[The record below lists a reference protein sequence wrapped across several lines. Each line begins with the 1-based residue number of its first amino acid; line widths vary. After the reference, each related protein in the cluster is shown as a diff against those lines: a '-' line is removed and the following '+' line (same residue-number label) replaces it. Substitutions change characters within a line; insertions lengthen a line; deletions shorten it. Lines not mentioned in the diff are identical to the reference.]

1 MNDYV
6 FQLLI
11 VIISSGA
18 LGTIVTAISRK
29 RERQNMNNIEKIVKE
44 ETKEIRSTMSTVV
57 DNQKNMAEE
66 LVKIC
71 NKLERLQK
79 QQDTLDKKFTD
90 FEKESEDL
98 DLFMVTKLRE
108 KKIFNGE
115 SDEFFRKL
123 IEYKDKQ
130 EEKDK

>member
-18 LGTIVTAISRK
+18 LGTIVTAISKK
-29 RERQNMNNIEKIVKE
+29 RERQNMSNIEKIVKE

-79 QQDTLDKKFTD
+79 QQDTLDKKFTN

-115 SDEFFRKL
+115 SDEFYRKL

-130 EEKDK
+130 EEEDK